1 MKTMLKAGVAS
12 AALAIAMSVTTDTFA
27 ADLGSIKDGY
37 AAAPAYVASAVGPCY
52 FRGDVGYSISQ
63 DPSVTWPVNN
73 GVWDDASGNGDGNV
87 DANELTS
94 VFVTDRVTNV
104 SLENTWLAEGGLGC
118 GSGSRGFRG
127 EVMLGYRGDRKL
139 EGEPGVYDPGPPV
152 GPPSGPTTPIDDPLH
167 TSIQTYTL
175 MLNVYKDFGNFN
187 RFVPYVGAGIGLAVH
202 DVDEV
207 YFTGNPALVNR
218 IEGDRDV
225 SFAWSLMAGVGYQI
239 SDRAIL
245 DVGYRYIDM
254 GSAQS
259 GRVDSAGFVNP
270 AVQIDDIAAHEVK
283 VGLRYHF
290 GDSGAEY
297 APFK

>member
-1 MKTMLKAGVAS
+1 MKTILKAGVAA
-12 AALAIAMSVTTDTFA
+12 AALAVAMSVTTDAFA

-37 AAAPAYVASAVGPCY
+37 SAAPAYVASAVGPCY

-73 GVWDDASGNGDGNV
+73 GVWTDTNTDGIV
-87 DANELTS
+87 DANEVVST
-94 VFVTDRVTNV
+94 FVTDRVTNV
-104 SLENTWLAEGGLGC
+104 SLENTWLAEGGMGC

-139 EGEPGVYDPGPPV
+139 EGEPGVYDPGPTV
-152 GPPSGPTTPIDDPLH
+152 GLPAGPTTPIDDPLH

-175 MLNVYKDFGNFN
+175 MLNVYKDLGNYN
-187 RFVPYVGAGIGLAVH
+187 RFVPYIGAGIGLAIH

-207 YFTGNPALVNR
+207 YFTGNPNLVNR

-270 AVQIDDIAAHEVK
+270 AVKIDDIAAHELK

-290 GDSGAEY
+290 GDTGADY
-297 APFK
+297 ATFK